1 MAIYN
6 LEEKA
11 IILKAGDD
19 VAVAKGRL
27 NVDTVLEYHG
37 KQIRVNRDIPAGH
50 KVALNAIQRGNPIRR
65 YGQIIGFAICDIAVG
80 DHVHDHNVG
89 WKEFLREYEFACEAT
104 PTEFYPESEM
114 RTFMGFKRDDGRVGT
129 RNYIAIVATSN
140 CSASVSRYIADKFRN
155 EVSKDYPNVSG
166 VFAVTPKGGCSTKID
181 GADVM
186 QLQRVL
192 AGFAEHPNVGSYL
205 LVGLGCEVNQA
216 DYLIANQGLQLGSD
230 HKSGLIM
237 IQNCG
242 GIQKAVEAG
251 IKSVQKMLPYANEFR
266 RTPRPVSDLILATE
280 CGGSDS
286 NSGISGNPAVG
297 VAADELVK
305 YGGTVILGETTEM
318 YGAEHLLTRRAKN
331 ETVGK
336 KLIERIR
343 WWEEYAKKHDAE
355 INNNPSPGN
364 IAGGLSN
371 IYEKSLGAIAKGG
384 TTTVNEVYRYAE
396 RVTEKGLVIMDTPGN
411 DPASVTGMVAG
422 GATIIVF
429 STGRGSAFGFKPT
442 PSTKVATNSELYHQ
456 MMDEM
461 DINAGVVLDGATV
474 TDVGFS
480 IFEYIIEV
488 ASGKNSKSE
497 LSDVGEEEFSPWILG
512 PIL

>member
-1 MAIYN
+1 MIIYN

-11 IILKAGDD
+11 IILKSGDD
-19 VAVAKGRL
+19 VAVAKERL
-27 NVDTVLEYHG
+27 NINTVLEYCG
-37 KQIRVNRDIPAGH
+37 RKIRVNRDIPLWH
-50 KVALNAIQRGNPIRR
+50 KIAVNAIQHGNPIRR
-65 YGQIIGFAICDIAVG
+65 YGQIIGFASCNIAVG
-80 DHVHDHNVG
+80 DHVHDHNVD
-89 WKEFLREYEFACEAT
+89 WKEFLREYEFANEAM

-155 EVSKDYPNVSG
+155 EVSKDYPNVDG
-166 VFAVTPKGGCSTKID
+166 VFAVTPKGGCSTRVD
-181 GADVM
+181 GEDVM

-192 AGFAEHPNVGSYL
+192 AGFADHPNVGGYL

-216 DYLIANQGLQLGSD
+216 DYLIANQGLLLGPE
-230 HKSGLIM
+230 HRSGVIL

-242 GIQKAVEAG
+242 GIQKAVDAG
-251 IKSVQKMLPYANEFR
+251 VKAVQKMLPYANEFR
-266 RTPRPVSDLILATE
+266 RTTQPVSDLILATE

-318 YGAEHLLTRRAKN
+318 YGAEHLLTKRAKN
-331 ETVGK
+331 EIVGQ

-343 WWEEYAKKHDAE
+343 WWEHYAKTHDAE
-355 INNNPSPGN
+355 INNNPTPGN

-384 TTTVNEVYRYAE
+384 TTTINEVYRYAE

-411 DPASVTGMVAG
+411 DPASVTGVVAG
-422 GATIIVF
+422 GATIVVF
-429 STGRGSAFGFKPT
+429 TTGRGSVFGFKPT
-442 PSTKVATNSELYHQ
+442 PSIKVATNSQLYHQ
-456 MMDEM
+456 MIDEM
-461 DINAGVVLDGATV
+461 DINTGVVLDGATV
-474 TDVGFS
+474 TDVGLS
-480 IFEYIIEV
+480 IFEEIIEV
-488 ASGKNSKSE
+488 ASGKKTKSE
-497 LSDVGEEEFSPWILG
+497 LSDVGEEEFSPWVLG

>member
-1 MAIYN
+1 MTIYD

-11 IILKAGDD
+11 IILKSGDD
-19 VAVAKGRL
+19 VAVAKERL
-27 NVDTVLEYHG
+27 DIDTVLEYCG
-37 KQIRVNRDIPAGH
+37 RKIRVNDDISAGH
-50 KVALNAIQRGNPIRR
+50 KVAVNAIQHGKPIRR
-65 YGQIIGFAICDIAVG
+65 YGQIIGFASCNIAVG
-80 DHVHDHNVG
+80 DHIHDHNVG
-89 WKEFLREYEFACEAT
+89 WKEFLREYEFATEAI

-129 RNYIAIVATSN
+129 RNYVAIIATSN
-140 CSASVSRYIADKFRN
+140 CSASVSRYIADKFRKN
-155 EVSKDYPNVSG
+155 VSKDYPNVDG

-192 AGFAEHPNVGSYL
+192 AGFAEHPNVSSYL

-216 DYLIANQGLQLGSD
+216 DYLIANQGLQMESD
-230 HKSGLIM
+230 HKSGLVM

-242 GIQKAVEAG
+242 GIQKSVEAG
-251 IKSVQKMLPYANEFR
+251 VKAVQKMLPYANEFH
-266 RTPRPVSDLILATE
+266 RTTQPVSALILATE

-331 ETVGK
+331 EIVGK
-336 KLIERIR
+336 KLVEKIR
-343 WWEEYAKKHDAE
+343 WWEHYAKTHDAE

-364 IAGGLSN
+364 IEGGLTN

-384 TTTVNEVYRYAE
+384 TSTVNEVYRYAE
-396 RVTEKGLVIMDTPGN
+396 RVAEKGLVIMDTPGN
-411 DPASVTGMVAG
+411 DPVSVTGMVAG
-422 GATIIVF
+422 GATVIVF

-442 PSTKVATNSELYHQ
+442 PSIKVATNSQLYHQ
-456 MMDEM
+456 MIDEM
-461 DINAGVVLDGATV
+461 DINTGVVLDGSNV
-474 TDVGFS
+474 TDVGLS

-488 ASGKNSKSE
+488 ASGKRTKSE
-497 LSDVGEEEFSPWILG
+497 LSDVGEEEFSPWVLG